1 MKKILPF
8 DDDPIIKSYP
18 HYSFMCS
25 MLQTKEQG
33 MDWIYQIYTQISAYS
48 AVWNN
53 NQNTDFR
60 LGFYP
65 FAGMGDGDLW
75 NICPFIDKMTI
86 PRQFLLQQKD
96 HIAFIKYWLNKG
108 WYLSMYLDEFFREDI
123 QQVGVYYHPIFI
135 YGYDDEE
142 KIFYCADCFENWK
155 YGTKKVTYNDFNIA
169 SKQNYNCDGSNNG
182 IQLYMLKDAYIDG
195 FSIKF
200 FNQELKDYLNSSMDK
215 EYYYKANFP
224 YGEMLY
230 SKDGKDKGWYDFGES
245 ALKAMLD
252 VLIKAEY
259 NYPNLEQLKFLL
271 LPDFVF
277 LNDYVILMQSRYQWM
292 CQNSYISS
300 DNSIEESLNNL
311 IKSSE
316 IMRNFFL
323 KFTMTG
329 NKNTLYRLQDNFRN
343 FSNNLSD
350 LIRAFENKTKGDTL
364 LW

>member
-8 DDDPIIKSYP
+8 DDNPIIKSYP

-33 MDWIYQIYTQISAYS
+33 MNWIYQIYTQISAYS

-53 NQNTDFR
+53 GRNTDFR

-108 WYLSMYLDEFFREDI
+108 WYLSMYLDEFFRKDI
-123 QQVGVYYHPIFI
+123 QKVGVYYHPIFI

-142 KIFYCADCFENWK
+142 KVLYCADCFENWK
-155 YGTKKVTYNDFNIA
+155 YGTKKVSYDDFNIA

-182 IQLYMLKDAYIDG
+182 IQLYILKDACIDD
-195 FSIKF
+195 FSLKF
-200 FNQELKDYLNSSMDK
+200 FNQQLQDFLSSSMER

-224 YGEMLY
+224 NGYMLY
-230 SKDGKDKGWYDFGES
+230 SENGEDKGWYNFGEA
-245 ALKAMLD
+245 ALNAMLNI
-252 VLIKAEY
+252 LIKAEY
-259 NYPNLEQLKFLL
+259 DYSNLEQLKFLL

-277 LNDYVILMQSRYQWM
+277 LNDYLNLMQSRYNWM
-292 CQNSYISS
+292 CKNLYIKANE
-300 DNSIEESLNNL
+300 DTKVFLNNL
-311 IKSSE
+311 LKISE
-316 IMRNFFL
+316 IMCNLFL
-323 KFTMTG
+323 KYTITG
-329 NKNTLYRLQDNFRN
+329 NTKTLHILQEKFKTFMNNFIA
-343 FSNNLSD
+343 
-350 LIRAFENKTKGDTL
+350 LIDIIEKETKGVS
-364 LW
+364 